1 MIVIKKGEHTL
12 KVSKESYKSMFERM
26 GYIIVNEKE
35 EAQQNASS
43 ENNIIPE
50 NKDSE
55 NSSENQKL
63 DILSNETDNLS
74 EDDKKEDKN
83 DSEQKEEDNKEDNKE
98 DIEDTNKD
106 EEDKEKN
113 LEDILGMLS
122 KKETERNNRQAK
134 SNKEEK

>member
-55 NSSENQKL
+55 NSSENQKI

-83 DSEQKEEDNKEDNKE
+83 DFKQKEEDNKE

>member
-55 NSSENQKL
+55 NSSENQKI
-63 DILSNETDNLS
+63 DILSNEIDNLS

-83 DSEQKEEDNKEDNKE
+83 DSEQKEEDDKE

>member
-55 NSSENQKL
+55 NSSENQKI

-83 DSEQKEEDNKEDNKE
+83 DFKQKEEDNKE

-122 KKETERNNRQAK
+122 KKEIERNNRQAK